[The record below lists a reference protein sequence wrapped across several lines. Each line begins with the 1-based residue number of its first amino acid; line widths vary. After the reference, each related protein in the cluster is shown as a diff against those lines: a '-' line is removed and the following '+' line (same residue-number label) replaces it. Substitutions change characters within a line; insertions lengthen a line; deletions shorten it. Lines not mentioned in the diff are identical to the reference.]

1 MADLSLRNTFNCF
14 QNLWIFEVHRKCLL
28 NWVPP
33 SDASGANTCPRS
45 ARNWLI
51 GMVSSPLISI
61 KCKWKRTNCSSAHHL
76 RASTVSNRSVRIA
89 EAVPHQCRTAE
100 IYCLWYMHDLRPN
113 ILVSIEQ
120 LENNSKHFLLLF
132 WFCLQLIVN
141 MWKWVIWQKRAK
153 SMCHSIVWILEKTHR
168 NLSSHC
174 ESLSWFPVISFAIS
188 FSWSAGRWKS
198 MQFLLQCERMRRW
211 WETKARSHVKLS
223 CIRIWTLVVIY
234 VDLSSKST
242 WITRGARSRARLMHH
257 SIGKYSISI
266 FWREN
271 TFLGIVTVLAI
282 IRISASNVLA
292 ISRHT
297 CQSPIPDNVAH
308 YRCSERTETNRFRE

>member
-132 WFCLQLIVN
+132 WFCLQLIVCGSESYGKRELN
-141 MWKWVIWQKRAK
+141 QCVIPSCEFWKKHTEICQA
-153 SMCHSIVWILEKTHR
+153 TA
-168 NLSSHC
+168 NLSVD
-174 ESLSWFPVISFAIS
+174 SLS
-188 FSWSAGRWKS
+188 
-198 MQFLLQCERMRRW
+198 
-211 WETKARSHVKLS
+211 
-223 CIRIWTLVVIY
+223 
-234 VDLSSKST
+234 
-242 WITRGARSRARLMHH
+242 SRLPFH
-257 SIGKYSISI
+257 
-266 FWREN
+266 
-271 TFLGIVTVLAI
+271 
-282 IRISASNVLA
+282 
-292 ISRHT
+292 
-297 CQSPIPDNVAH
+297 
-308 YRCSERTETNRFRE
+308 FREVRADENLCNFSCNANACADDEKPKRDLMWNWVAFGSELWLWFM